1 MDYLK
6 LVGDRIRTRR
16 KELNITQDALA
27 QMTGYTSRSSIN
39 KIEKGLVDIPQSK
52 ITEIADALLVPP
64 AYLMGWEEES
74 NEQPTPGQLSG
85 NSEQLTEDDQR
96 WLELGRRISPSTKEV
111 AFTMIEKFNNLSEE
125 GKVSALIRILDALG
139 HQ

>member
-6 LVGDRIRTRR
+6 SVGDRIRTRR

-52 ITEIADALLVPP
+52 ITEIADALLVTP
-64 AYLMGWEEES
+64 AYLMGWEDDNS
-74 NEQPTPGQLSG
+74 PAPDQLSG
-85 NSEQLTEDDQR
+85 NSEQLTEDEKKWLDLYRNATEDVREKMVFIVESIAELQSNDQQ
-96 WLELGRRISPSTKEV
+96 SVTK
-111 AFTMIEKFNNLSEE
+111 
-125 GKVSALIRILDALG
+125 KVRDSSR
-139 HQ
+139 HK

>member
-6 LVGDRIRTRR
+6 SVGDRIRTRR

-52 ITEIADALLVPP
+52 ITEIADALLVTP
-64 AYLMGWEEES
+64 AYLMGWEETSADE
-74 NEQPTPGQLSG
+74 NTPTDDFDLTDLDKMFLELLHRLSAQ
-85 NSEQLTEDDQR
+85 EQL
-96 WLELGRRISPSTKEV
+96 ELLNQLL
-111 AFTMIEKFNNLSEE
+111 ALSA
-125 GKVSALIRILDALG
+125 KRPQDP
-139 HQ
+139 

>member
-6 LVGDRIRTRR
+6 SVGDRIRSRR

-52 ITEIADALLVPP
+52 ITEIADALLVTP
-64 AYLMGWEEES
+64 AYLMGWEEDNS
-74 NEQPTPGQLSG
+74 PTPDQLFEKF
-85 NSEQLTEDDQR
+85 EQLTEDDQR

-111 AFTMIEKFNNLSEE
+111 AYPMIEKFDNLSEE
-125 GKVSALIRILDALG
+125 RKMIALIRILDALG

>member
-6 LVGDRIRTRR
+6 SVGDRIRTRR

-52 ITEIADALLVPP
+52 ITEIADALLVTP
-64 AYLMGWEEES
+64 AYLMGWEDDNS
-74 NEQPTPGQLSG
+74 PAPDQLFG
-85 NSEQLTEDDQR
+85 FTEQLTEDEKKWLDLYRNATEDVREKMVFIVESIAELQSNDQQSVTKKMR
-96 WLELGRRISPSTKEV
+96 DSSRRK
-111 AFTMIEKFNNLSEE
+111 
-125 GKVSALIRILDALG
+125 
-139 HQ
+139 

>member
-6 LVGDRIRTRR
+6 SVGDRIRTRR

-52 ITEIADALLVPP
+52 ITEIADALLVTP
-64 AYLMGWEEES
+64 AYLMGWEDDNS
-74 NEQPTPGQLSG
+74 PAPDQLFEKV
-85 NSEQLTEDDQR
+85 EQLTEDEKK
-96 WLELGRRISPSTKEV
+96 WLDLYRNATEDVRAKMMFIVTSITELSNNGQQSTIQDLREASRQK
-111 AFTMIEKFNNLSEE
+111 
-125 GKVSALIRILDALG
+125 
-139 HQ
+139 

>member
-6 LVGDRIRTRR
+6 SVGDRIRTRR

-52 ITEIADALLVPP
+52 ITEIAAALLVTP
-64 AYLMGWEEES
+64 AYLMGWEETSADE
-74 NEQPTPGQLSG
+74 NTPTDDFDLTDLDKMFLELLHRLSAQ
-85 NSEQLTEDDQR
+85 EQL
-96 WLELGRRISPSTKEV
+96 ELLNQLL
-111 AFTMIEKFNNLSEE
+111 ALSA
-125 GKVSALIRILDALG
+125 KRPQDP
-139 HQ
+139 